1 MQLRQRVPE
10 PLIGPLGV
18 LSLIVGLIGLVIGYI
33 ITMVGITAVY
43 NLNGL
48 AEQGLA
54 QTDAYIVVVVGLAFF
69 GLAYAGYRGFMTF
82 AT

>member
-1 MQLRQRVPE
+1 MPE
-10 PLIGPLGV
+10 PLIGPLGL

-33 ITMVGITAVY
+33 VTMVGITTIY

-54 QTDAYIVVVVGLAFF
+54 QTDAYIVTLVGLSFF
-69 GLAYAGYRGFMTF
+69 IVAYVGYRGFMTF

>member
-10 PLIGPLGV
+10 RLIGPLGIV
-18 LSLIVGLIGLVIGYI
+18 SLLLGLIGLVVGYI
-33 ITMVGITAVY
+33 VTMVGITTIY

-54 QTDAYIVVVVGLAFF
+54 QTDAYIITGVGLSFF
-69 GLAYAGYRGFMTF
+69 VLAYAGYRGFMTF